1 MGRPKK
7 TGDRL
12 PKCALSPPPHGT
24 RRPPPRFGCPHPHT
38 HHTPW
43 SWKRFNQSTHP
54 VHMHRLFNRS
64 MCVPKSHGIYQR
76 HPCFPTGVLKHII
89 WTLYPLSTH
98 VSNSRARWHSHA
110 DVSSRP
116 FGAFSVFGGVDTWA
130 QHLYAVPRDI
140 GDKPR
145 KGETRAVLAPS
156 LVLPLW
162 TREDVALD
170 SLFDGCVG
178 THMPMC
184 VPNARRPRKFG
195 VHTHQR
201 DTKTW
206 LTTGAR
212 HTQTPASFDG
222 AETLHSGC
230 AERRSPLFFL
240 FFSFSVL
247 GGVDTW
253 VQHLYTVVHLGILGM
268 MVVRYP

>member
-1 MGRPKK
+1 MRS
-7 TGDRL
+7 
-12 PKCALSPPPHGT
+12 KCPTSQKVWSS
-24 RRPPPRFGCPHPHT
+24 HT
-38 HHTPW
+38 HQRDTKTWLTTGARHTQTPA
-43 SWKRFNQSTHP
+43 SFDGVETLQSGCAERRSP
-54 VHMHRLFNRS
+54 LF
-64 MCVPKSHGIYQR
+64 
-76 HPCFPTGVLKHII
+76 F
-89 WTLYPLSTH
+89 
-98 VSNSRARWHSHA
+98 
-110 DVSSRP
+110 
-116 FGAFSVFGGVDTWA
+116 FFSVLGGVDTWV